1 MPPSL
6 LQRRLHFV
14 VGKGGV
20 GKTTIAAALALLL
33 VRRGRRTLAVE
44 MDAVGRLP
52 TLLGGS
58 GVGYVPTEV
67 APGLH
72 VLGLDGRAALEEY
85 LGLIIPVKRLL
96 ATVFASKLYQYF
108 VAAAPGLKELMTV
121 GKIWYEATRE
131 EAGRPCWDAIVVDAP
146 ATGHSLQYLRMPQA
160 AREAFG
166 AGLVQREATKITGLL
181 RDRQTTA
188 VHIVTLAEETP
199 VTETLET
206 RTQLVEALG
215 LPLGF
220 VIANRVHRRR
230 FSPAVLER
238 LRVVIAA
245 GSGGVGKTTVA
256 ASIALWGALG
266 GRRTVV
272 ITIDPARRLADSLG
286 LEMLGAAE
294 RKIPLEGLAA
304 EGVPPRGSLVALMLD
319 QKGAWD
325 ALVERHAPP
334 EARARILA
342 NPFYQHLSQTFAGS
356 HEYMAIE
363 QLCLL
368 VESGRYDLIVV
379 DTPPTRHALDF
390 LEAPRRI
397 GDFLDRKIIRWFLRP
412 YFSAGWSALRA
423 MNRTAGFLLRRL
435 EQATGVPALAG

>member
-1 MPPSL
+1 M
-6 LQRRLHFV
+6 
-14 VGKGGV
+14 
-20 GKTTIAAALALLL
+20 
-33 VRRGRRTLAVE
+33 TLRE
-44 MDAVGRLP
+44 
-52 TLLGGS
+52 
-58 GVGYVPTEV
+58 
-67 APGLH
+67 
-72 VLGLDGRAALEEY
+72 
-85 LGLIIPVKRLL
+85 LI
-96 ATVFASKLYQYF
+96 
-108 VAAAPGLKELMTV
+108 
-121 GKIWYEATRE
+121 
-131 EAGRPCWDAIVVDAP
+131 
-146 ATGHSLQYLRMPQA
+146 
-160 AREAFG
+160 
-166 AGLVQREATKITGLL
+166 
-181 RDRQTTA
+181 
-188 VHIVTLAEETP
+188 
-199 VTETLET
+199 
-206 RTQLVEALG
+206 
-215 LPLGF
+215 
-220 VIANRVHRRR
+220 
-230 FSPAVLER
+230 ER
-238 LRVVIAA
+238 HRVVIAA

-304 EGVPPRGSLVALMLD
+304 EGVPPRGSLVAPMLD

-435 EQATGVPALAG
+435 EQATGVSALAEISDFFSSMSELFENFQSRVDRAHEVLRGRETAFVLVSGPEEQVLGDADYLSTKMAELRMPLKGVVLNRVHREFRPRGGRGLGGDDVGPEDAERVAQVVARAVGGSGREARELAENFIAYQALARGESLRIEQFRVGLPRGVPVVQVPNFARDIHDLASLAAMHAYLFGTARAAA